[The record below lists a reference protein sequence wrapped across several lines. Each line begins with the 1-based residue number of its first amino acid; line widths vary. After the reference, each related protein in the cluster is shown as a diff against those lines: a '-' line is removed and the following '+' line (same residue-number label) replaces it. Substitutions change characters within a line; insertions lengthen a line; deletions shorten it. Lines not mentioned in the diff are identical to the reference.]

1 VARGSPL
8 TSRVLT
14 ERELNRA
21 VLARQGLLAPFD
33 ERPPRV
39 LERIA
44 GVQAQYAPA
53 MYIGLWSRMRTFERD
68 HLTQALE
75 NRTVVQGTLLRGTIH
90 LVSREDYWPFAV
102 AVRQELRDWFVRVTK
117 GDPTQAEL
125 EQAATTVQAALRDRP
140 LRQAEIDELVG
151 RRARG
156 GINMTLDLVRI
167 PPTGTWDRRKA
178 DLHADAESWLG
189 RSEISPADAR
199 DLLVRRYLGG
209 FGPAT
214 RAEIGNWAGL
224 PVKSVSESLNR
235 IEHVPYQSEDGTAMV
250 DLPDAPLP
258 DPDTPVP
265 VRFLPTWDATLL
277 VHARRTQILPEVH
290 RPKVFSTKTP
300 HSVPTFLV
308 DGSVAGSWRYQD
320 GDVHLVEFDPLPRR
334 ARREVERAAEALAA
348 FHR

>member
-1 VARGSPL
+1 MTL
-8 TSRVLT
+8 RVLSQ
-14 ERELNRA
+14 RELNRA
-21 VLARQGLLAPFD
+21 MLARQGLLEPFAD
-33 ERPPRV
+33 PLPRV
-39 LERIA
+39 LERVGGI
-44 GVQAQYAPA
+44 QAQYAPA
-53 MYIGLWSRMRTFERD
+53 MYLGLWSRMRSFERD
-68 HLTQALE
+68 QLTRALE
-75 NRTVVQGTLLRGTIH
+75 KRTVVQGTLLRGTIH
-90 LVSREDYWPFAV
+90 LVSREDYWPFAI
-102 AVRQELRDWFVRVTK
+102 AVRQQLREWFGRVTK
-117 GDPTQAEL
+117 GDPTQPEL
-125 EQAATTVQAALRDRP
+125 EQAAKTVRAALHNRP

-167 PPTGTWDRRKA
+167 PPSGTWEHRKA

-189 RSEISPADAR
+189 RSEISPVDAR

-214 RAEIGNWAGL
+214 PAELGNWAGL
-224 PVKSVSESLNR
+224 PVRSVSESLAR
-235 IEHVPYQSEDGTAMV
+235 IEHVVYRAEDGTTMI
-250 DLPDAPLP
+250 DLPDTPLP

-277 VHARRTQILPEVH
+277 VHARRSQILPEQH

-308 DGSVAGSWRYQD
+308 DGSVAGTWRYQD
-320 GDVHLVEFDPLPRR
+320 GEIHLTEFDLLPRR
-334 ARREVERAAEALAA
+334 ARHEVKQAAEALAA

>member
-1 VARGSPL
+1 MTARI
-8 TSRVLT
+8 LT

-21 VLARQGLLAPFD
+21 VLARQGLLEPFD
-33 ERPPRV
+33 EPLPRV

-44 GVQAQYAPA
+44 GIQAQYAPA
-53 MYIGLWSRMRTFERD
+53 MYIGLWSRMRSLERVD
-68 HLTQALE
+68 LTKALQQ
-75 NRTVVQGTLLRGTIH
+75 RTVVQGTLLRGTIH

-102 AVRQELRDWFVRVTK
+102 AVRPMLREWFLRVTK
-117 GDPTQAEL
+117 GDPSEAEL
-125 EQAATTVQAALRDRP
+125 ERAAKTVQAALRDRP
-140 LRQAEIDELVG
+140 RRQAEIDELVG

-156 GINMTLDLVRI
+156 GINMMLDLVRI
-167 PPTGTWDRRKA
+167 PPSGTWDRRKA

-189 RSEISPADAR
+189 RSGISPADAR
-199 DLLVRRYLGG
+199 DQLVRRYLGG

-214 RAEIGNWAGL
+214 RAEIANWAGL
-224 PVKSVSESLNR
+224 PVTSVSESLNQ
-235 IEHVPYQSEDGTAMV
+235 IEHVSYQAKDGTAMV

-277 VHARRTQILPEVH
+277 VHARRTQLLPEVH

-308 DGSVAGSWRYQD
+308 DGSVAGTWRYQN
-320 GDVHLVEFDPLPRR
+320 GDIHLAEFDPLPRR